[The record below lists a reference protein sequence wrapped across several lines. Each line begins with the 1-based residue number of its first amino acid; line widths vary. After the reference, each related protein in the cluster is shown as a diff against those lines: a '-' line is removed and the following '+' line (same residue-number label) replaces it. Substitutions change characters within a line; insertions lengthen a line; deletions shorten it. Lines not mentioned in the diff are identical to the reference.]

1 MEDFQCF
8 NDEQLQQ
15 MSVSGSVGAEDA
27 LAARYNQ
34 LVRICARPYF
44 LAGGDSE
51 DLTQETFVRAYRA
64 FARFDP
70 SRASSAT
77 WLLTIARRLFV
88 DEWRRTSQHVYAET
102 EVPESVAGEESPEA
116 ELCRRETNAAL
127 YRAMAMLSERE
138 RHLIALKYAAGLRNR
153 EIARILGKSERHTA
167 VLLCRTLAKL
177 RKILEKEGVYES

>member
-1 MEDFQCF
+1 MPVAQERDDVPFAELF
-8 NDEQLQQ
+8 RAEY
-15 MSVSGSVGAEDA
+15 STVYRYFYYRTGS
-27 LAARYNQ
+27 RTM
-34 LVRICARPYF
+34 
-44 LAGGDSE
+44 SE

-177 RKILEKEGVYES
+177 RKILEKERVYES

>member
-1 MEDFQCF
+1 MYEEKTMPVAQERDDAPFAELF
-8 NDEQLQQ
+8 RAEY
-15 MSVSGSVGAEDA
+15 STVYRYFYYRTGS
-27 LAARYNQ
+27 RTM
-34 LVRICARPYF
+34 
-44 LAGGDSE
+44 SE

-102 EVPESVAGEESPEA
+102 EVPESMVGEESPEA

>member
-1 MEDFQCF
+1 MYEEKTMPVAQERDDVPFAELF
-8 NDEQLQQ
+8 RAEY
-15 MSVSGSVGAEDA
+15 STVYRYFYYRTGS
-27 LAARYNQ
+27 RTM
-34 LVRICARPYF
+34 
-44 LAGGDSE
+44 SE

-102 EVPESVAGEESPEA
+102 EVPESVAGEESPET

>member
-1 MEDFQCF
+1 MPVAQERDDVPFAELF
-8 NDEQLQQ
+8 RAEY
-15 MSVSGSVGAEDA
+15 STVYRYFYYRTGS
-27 LAARYNQ
+27 RTM
-34 LVRICARPYF
+34 
-44 LAGGDSE
+44 SE

>member
-1 MEDFQCF
+1 MYEEKTMPVAQERDDVPFAELF
-8 NDEQLQQ
+8 RAEY
-15 MSVSGSVGAEDA
+15 STVYRYFYYRTGS
-27 LAARYNQ
+27 RTM
-34 LVRICARPYF
+34 
-44 LAGGDSE
+44 SE

>member
-1 MEDFQCF
+1 MYGEETLRVPTVQER
-8 NDEQLQQ
+8 NDASFAELFRAEYGT
-15 MSVSGSVGAEDA
+15 VYRYFYYRTGS
-27 LAARYNQ
+27 RTM
-34 LVRICARPYF
+34 
-44 LAGGDSE
+44 SE

-70 SRASSAT
+70 SRASAAT
-77 WLLTIARRLFV
+77 WLLTIAKRLFV
-88 DEWRRTSQHVYAET
+88 DEWRRTRQHVYAET
-102 EVPESVAGEESPEA
+102 EGPESMVGEESPEA

>member
-1 MEDFQCF
+1 MYE
-8 NDEQLQQ
+8 EKTMPVAQQ
-15 MSVSGSVGAEDA
+15 WDDAPFAELFRAEYSTVYRYFYYRTGS
-27 LAARYNQ
+27 RTM
-34 LVRICARPYF
+34 
-44 LAGGDSE
+44 SE

>member
-1 MEDFQCF
+1 MYGEETLRVPTVQER
-8 NDEQLQQ
+8 NDAPFAELFRTEY
-15 MSVSGSVGAEDA
+15 STVYRYFYYRTGS
-27 LAARYNQ
+27 RTM
-34 LVRICARPYF
+34 
-44 LAGGDSE
+44 SE

>member
-1 MEDFQCF
+1 MPVAQERDDAPFAELF
-8 NDEQLQQ
+8 RAEY
-15 MSVSGSVGAEDA
+15 STVYRYFYYRTGS
-27 LAARYNQ
+27 RTM
-34 LVRICARPYF
+34 
-44 LAGGDSE
+44 SE

-64 FARFDP
+64 FARFNP

>member
-1 MEDFQCF
+1 MYEEKTMPVAQERDDVPFAELF
-8 NDEQLQQ
+8 RAEYSTVYRYFYYRTGSRT
-15 MSVSGSVGAEDA
+15 MSD
-27 LAARYNQ
+27 
-34 LVRICARPYF
+34 
-44 LAGGDSE
+44 

>member
-1 MEDFQCF
+1 MYEEKTMPVAQERDDVPFAELF
-8 NDEQLQQ
+8 RAEY
-15 MSVSGSVGAEDA
+15 STVYRYFYYRTGS
-27 LAARYNQ
+27 RTM
-34 LVRICARPYF
+34 
-44 LAGGDSE
+44 SE

-64 FARFDP
+64 FARVDP

>member
-1 MEDFQCF
+1 MPVAQERDDAPFAELF
-8 NDEQLQQ
+8 RAEY
-15 MSVSGSVGAEDA
+15 STVYRYFYYRTGS
-27 LAARYNQ
+27 RTM
-34 LVRICARPYF
+34 
-44 LAGGDSE
+44 SE

-167 VLLCRTLAKL
+167 VLPCRTLAKL

>member
-1 MEDFQCF
+1 MYEEKTMPVAQERDDVPFAELF
-8 NDEQLQQ
+8 RAEY
-15 MSVSGSVGAEDA
+15 STVYRYFYYRTGS
-27 LAARYNQ
+27 RTM
-34 LVRICARPYF
+34 
-44 LAGGDSE
+44 SE
-51 DLTQETFVRAYRA
+51 DHTQETFVRAYRA

>member
-1 MEDFQCF
+1 MYEEKTMPVAQERDDVPFAELF
-8 NDEQLQQ
+8 RAEY
-15 MSVSGSVGAEDA
+15 STVYRYFYYRTGS
-27 LAARYNQ
+27 RTM
-34 LVRICARPYF
+34 
-44 LAGGDSE
+44 SE

-77 WLLTIARRLFV
+77 WLLTIARRL
-88 DEWRRTSQHVYAET
+88 TSQHVYAET